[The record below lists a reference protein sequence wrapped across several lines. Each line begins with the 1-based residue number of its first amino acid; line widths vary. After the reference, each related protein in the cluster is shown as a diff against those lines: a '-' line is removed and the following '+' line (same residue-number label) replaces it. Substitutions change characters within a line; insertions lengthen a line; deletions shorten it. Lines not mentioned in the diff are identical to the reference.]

1 MANLEATGTARW
13 QSGLT
18 AVAAVLLL
26 AALIFC
32 GVSVVR
38 WGTATGDESVQ
49 FAGTRDDVLRVGKQE
64 LINFYTLDYKNPD
77 ASFDRL
83 AQSATGDLAT
93 AIKQGEA
100 NWKKELAD
108 QKTSSTAKI
117 LDAAVTELDDRA
129 GTATVMA
136 IVEVDVTPDNGKPAN
151 RVPMQIQLTRTDQGW
166 KLSQAGAVNLSSQ

>member
-1 MANLEATGTARW
+1 MANQQATGTARW
-13 QSGLT
+13 QGALS

-32 GVSVVR
+32 GASMVS
-38 WGTATGDESVQ
+38 WGTASGDESVK
-49 FAGTRDDVLRVGKQE
+49 FAATRDDVLRVGREE

-83 AQSATGDLAT
+83 VQSSTGDLAT

-100 NWKKELAD
+100 NWKKQLAD
-108 QKTSSTAKI
+108 QKTSSTAKV

-129 GTATVMA
+129 GTATVVA
-136 IVEVDVTPDNGKPAN
+136 IVQVDVTPNNGKPAN
-151 RVPMQIQLTRTDQGW
+151 RLPMQIQLTRTDQGW
-166 KLSQAGAVNLSSQ
+166 KLSQAGSIVLGSQ

>member
-1 MANLEATGTARW
+1 MANLQATGAARW
-13 QSGLT
+13 QGALS

-26 AALIFC
+26 ASLIFL
-32 GVSVVR
+32 GVSMVS
-38 WGTATGDESVQ
+38 WGTASSDESVR
-49 FAGTRDDVLRVGKQE
+49 FAATRDDVLRVGREE

-83 AQSATGDLAT
+83 VQSSTGDLAT

-100 NWKKELAD
+100 DWKKQLTD
-108 QKTSSTAKI
+108 QKSSSTAKI

-136 IVEVDVTPDNGKPAN
+136 IVEVDVTPDNGKPPN
-151 RVPMQIQLTRTDQGW
+151 RIPMQIQLTRTDQGW
-166 KLSQAGAVNLSSQ
+166 KLSEAGSVNLGPQ

>member
-1 MANLEATGTARW
+1 MVTQQATPANRW
-13 QSGLT
+13 LSALS

-32 GVSVVR
+32 GASLVGWLGAS
-38 WGTATGDESVQ
+38 GDQSVQ
-49 FAGTRDDVLRVGKQE
+49 FAVTRDDVLRVGKQE

-83 AQSATGDLAT
+83 VQSSTGDLAT

-100 NWKKELAD
+100 NWKKQLAD
-108 QKTSSTAKI
+108 QKTSLTAKV

-129 GTATVMA
+129 GTATVVA
-136 IVEVDVTPDNGKPAN
+136 IVEVDATPDNGKPAN
-151 RVPMQIQLTRTDQGW
+151 RLPMQIQLTRTDQGW
-166 KLSQAGAVNLSSQ
+166 KLSQAGSIVLGSQ